1 MNEVRKHYFLDRWV
15 ITSSER
21 GKRPFD
27 FEIREVNIQKRNCP
41 FCPRSLTQPLFYKV
55 GNPWRIAVIPNKF
68 PCVSNENKVFRK
80 KDFFE
85 SFPAIGFHE
94 IIIES
99 SEHDE
104 KFENFS
110 AAHIT
115 EILDVFSQ
123 RTKSHMSNEKVQY
136 VSIFKNK
143 GALAGAS
150 IAHPHSQIIALPVVP
165 RLIESERRKMEEYS
179 SMFGECIFNKIYKEE
194 KKEGKR
200 ILTESSRFYSLAPYS
215 SIFSGETW
223 ILPKRHV
230 RTLFELTSDEK
241 QELAEMLKKVLRTLT
256 KLFPGLP
263 YNMAIHQAPKNRDF
277 HLHIEIY
284 PRLSHF
290 AGFELSNDMYIN
302 SFPPEEFAELFRRE
316 IL

>member
-1 MNEVRKHYFLDRWV
+1 VNDIRKHYFLERWV
-15 ITSSER
+15 VTSSSR
-21 GKRPFD
+21 GKHPFD

-41 FCPRSLTQPLFYKV
+41 FCPSGLTQPIFYKV
-55 GNPWRIAVIPNKF
+55 GNPWRISVIPNKF
-68 PCVSNENKVFRK
+68 PCVKNEHISSRR

-85 SFPAIGFHE
+85 SFPATGFHE
-94 IIIES
+94 VVIEN
-99 SEHDE
+99 SEHGV
-104 KFENFS
+104 KFEDFS
-110 AAHIT
+110 KKHIKD
-115 EILDVFSQ
+115 ILDVFSQ

-179 SMFGECIFNKIYKEE
+179 SMFGECIFKKIYKEE

-200 ILTESSRFYSLAPYS
+200 ILVDSPKFYALAPFS
-215 SIFSGETW
+215 SIFAGETW

-230 RTLFELTSDEK
+230 RTLFELTSTEK
-241 QELAEMLKKVLRTLT
+241 QELSEMLKHVLQTLS
-256 KLFPGLP
+256 KIFPGLP
-263 YNMAIHQAPKNRDF
+263 YNIAIHQAPKNGDF
-277 HLHIEIY
+277 HLHFEIY
-284 PRLSHF
+284 PRLSNF

-302 SFPPEEFAELFRRE
+302 SFPPEEFAEIFRQVK
-316 IL
+316 L